1 MSLQRYK
8 RKDLRF
14 ELMEALY
21 DHYFES
27 GGGALKLTREDLKE
41 EPEKDL
47 AYNYL
52 EKKGLIVVDR
62 QGNSN
67 YFLKPSVHGIDFVE
81 EATT

>member
-21 DHYFES
+21 DHYFEN
-27 GGGALKLTREDLKE
+27 GGSALKLTREDLKE
-41 EPEKDL
+41 DPEKDL

-52 EKKGLIVVDR
+52 EKKGLILVER

-81 EATT
+81 EVTT